1 MTGILLS
8 DVLTTTWMTAIA
20 WIGWGLR
27 GKPGEERDIAE
38 QLQIATELQTDKRD
52 LERLCGD
59 AKLEILRLRRALAKA
74 VEVFDWQRKQ
84 PDRLMHAVRQPEYV
98 DEMRALVR

>member
-1 MTGILLS
+1 MTGIRCPMCDY
-8 DVLTTTWMTAIA
+8 DVDDCNCVDR
-20 WIGWGLR
+20 WGLR

-59 AKLEILRLRRALAKA
+59 AKLEILRLRKALAKA
-74 VEVFDWQRKQ
+74 VEVFDWQEKAAR
-84 PDRLMHAVRQPEYV
+84 PTDACCPPRPEYV